1 MSAVLNITVSLRA
14 CVHAFCRLFFLPTL
28 STPSLQVTSN
38 RLLADVPPEEI
49 LQAVGANVIGSLLGR
64 CGSWGGGAGLGEVG
78 GSTGGEGRR
87 MG

>member
-1 MSAVLNITVSLRA
+1 MPTVLNITESLRA
-14 CVHAFCRLFFLPTL
+14 CVHAYCRLFFLQTL

-49 LQAVGANVIGSLLGR
+49 LQAVGGNVIGSLLGR
-64 CGSWGGGAGLGEVG
+64 CESGGGGAGLGEVG
-78 GSTGGEGRR
+78 GITGGEGRR